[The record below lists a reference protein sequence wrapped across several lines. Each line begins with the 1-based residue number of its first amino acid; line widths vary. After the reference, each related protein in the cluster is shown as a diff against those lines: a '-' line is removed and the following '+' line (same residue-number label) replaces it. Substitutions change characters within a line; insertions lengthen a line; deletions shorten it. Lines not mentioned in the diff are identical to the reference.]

1 MSTTS
6 KPRSS
11 ETSQTRT
18 EKTQITSN
26 PQAMQ
31 EAMKPGP
38 EHAKLMKTV
47 GTWKVAV
54 TCWMDGKETISTGTS
69 EISAIFDDRYT
80 REEFTGEFDG
90 KEFQGVGTM
99 GYDNA
104 AKLVVSTWYDSM
116 GTGIVYSS
124 GPAAAKGKDLEL
136 RGEMTCPIK
145 GPMTLRQVH
154 KQESENRCIVT
165 MYNIIDGK
173 ETKSMELAYTR
184 EK

>member
-1 MSTTS
+1 
-6 KPRSS
+6 
-11 ETSQTRT
+11 
-18 EKTQITSN
+18 
-26 PQAMQ
+26 MQ

-38 EHAKLMKTV
+38 EHAKLVKGV

-54 TCWMDGKETISTGTS
+54 TCWMDGKATKSTGTS
-69 EISAIFDDRYT
+69 KVSALFDDRYT
-80 REEFTGEFDG
+80 HEEFTGEFDG
-90 KEFQGVGTM
+90 KKFQGVGTM

-116 GTGIVYSS
+116 GTGIVYTS
-124 GPAAAKGKDLEL
+124 GSAAAKGKDLEL

-154 KQESENRCIVT
+154 KQESDDRCTVT
-165 MYNIIDGK
+165 MYNIVDGK

-184 EK
+184 EH

>member
-1 MSTTS
+1 
-6 KPRSS
+6 
-11 ETSQTRT
+11 
-18 EKTQITSN
+18 
-26 PQAMQ
+26 
-31 EAMKPGP
+31 MKPGP
-38 EHAKLMKTV
+38 EHAKLVKSV
-47 GTWKVAV
+47 GTWKVAI
-54 TCWMDGKETISTGTS
+54 TWWMDGKATKSTGTS
-69 EISAIFDDRYT
+69 QVSAVFDNRYT

-90 KEFQGVGTM
+90 KKFQGVGTM

-124 GPAAAKGKDLEL
+124 GPAAEKGKDLEL
-136 RGEMTCPIK
+136 RGEMTCPVK

-165 MYNIIDGK
+165 MYNIVDGK

-184 EK
+184 GH

>member
-1 MSTTS
+1 MSSTS
-6 KPRSS
+6 TPRKSVTSQASS
-11 ETSQTRT
+11 E
-18 EKTQITSN
+18 KTPNAPDQ
-26 PQAMQ
+26 QAMQ

-38 EHAKLMKTV
+38 EHAKLAKSV
-47 GTWKVAV
+47 GTWKVAI
-54 TCWMDGKETISTGTS
+54 TCWVDGKAMKSTGTS
-69 EISAIFDDRYT
+69 EISSLFDDRYT
-80 REEFTGEFDG
+80 HEEFTGEFDG

-104 AKLVVSTWYDSM
+104 AKLVVSTWFDST

-136 RGEMTCPIK
+136 RGEMTCAMK

-154 KQESENRCIVT
+154 KQESDDRCTVT
-165 MYNIIDGK
+165 MYNIVDGK

-184 EK
+184 E